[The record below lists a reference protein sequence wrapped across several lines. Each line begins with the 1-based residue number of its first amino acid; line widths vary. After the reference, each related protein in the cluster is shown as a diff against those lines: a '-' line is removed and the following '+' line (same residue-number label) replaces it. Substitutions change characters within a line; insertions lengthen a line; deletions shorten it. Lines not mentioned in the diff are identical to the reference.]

1 MPRQNEIQHVRRPR
15 RGLTL
20 PPWLT
25 VVLLVVFVGL
35 VVGLSLLTFRAVKN
49 IFAGA
54 PLGTGDS
61 DISPD
66 FSPAEATAQAEAA
79 VSGDTAILSEGRVT
93 VLLMGIDER
102 EAEYGP
108 WRTDTMILM
117 TVDPATQTAG
127 MISIP
132 RDLWVSIPDY
142 ETYDRINNAH
152 FIGDRDHYPGGGGP
166 ALAMKTVEQAL
177 GVQVKYFAT
186 VNFAAFVTIIDHLG
200 CIDIEVPETIDD
212 PDYPAPSGSGYD
224 PFYLE
229 AGEYCLGGETL
240 LKYAR
245 TRATFGGD
253 FDRAKRQQQ
262 VIYAIRDHIL
272 STGELPNLIARAPDI
287 YEALADNVNTNLTEA
302 DIIDLARVASEIP
315 EENICS
321 AVISG
326 EYIEQLQTL
335 PDGSQV
341 AIPDRVDIRQLVE
354 DVYTGTGV
362 CTPGYVDPAVGASA
376 ENATVN
382 ILNGTTTEGFATQTG
397 DFLAAQG
404 IKIAGL
410 GNADNFDYATTV
422 ITVYTGKIYTAQRI
436 AELLRVPQSAI
447 VEVESENAAY
457 DIEVILGRDYIPQ
470 Q

>member
-1 MPRQNEIQHVRRPR
+1 MRRSNETQHVRLPR
-15 RGLTL
+15 QGLDL
-20 PPWLT
+20 PTWLT
-25 VVLLVVFVGL
+25 VVLLVVFVGAI
-35 VVGLSLLTFRAVKN
+35 VGLAMLTFRGVKN

-54 PLGTGDS
+54 PLGIGDS
-61 DISPD
+61 SSSPV

-79 VSGDTAILSEGRVT
+79 VAGDTPILSEGRVT

-108 WRTDTMILM
+108 WRTDTMILL
-117 TVDPATQTAG
+117 TVDPRSQTAG

-132 RDLWVSIPDY
+132 RDLWVAIPDY
-142 ETYDRINNAH
+142 EIYDRVNNAH

-166 ALAMKTVEQAL
+166 ALAMKTIEQNL
-177 GVQVKYFAT
+177 GVQVRYFVT

-253 FDRAKRQQQ
+253 FDRAQRQQQ

-272 STGELPNLIARAPDI
+272 STGQLPNLITRAPDI
-287 YEALADNVNTNLTEA
+287 YDALADNVNTNLTEA
-302 DIIDLARVASEIP
+302 DIIQLAQVGAEIP

-326 EYIEQLQTL
+326 DYIEQLQTL
-335 PDGSQV
+335 ADGSQV
-341 AIPDRVDIRQLVE
+341 AIPDRTDIRLLIE
-354 DVYTGTGV
+354 DVYSGTGR
-362 CTPGYVDPAVGASA
+362 CAPGYVDPAVGASS

-382 ILNGTTTEGFATQTG
+382 ILNGTANEGLATQTG
-397 DFLAAQG
+397 DFLSAQG

-410 GNADNFDYATTV
+410 GNAEGFDYANTV

-457 DIEVILGRDYIPQ
+457 DIEVILGRDYVPQ